1 MVTSDHN
8 DHSRVL
14 FVVSRGRVAS
24 ARVFV
29 GRLGLVK
36 QRILDAFLNVAR
48 IRVDPVFEE
57 WEHVHI
63 EGVILVRLDRADK
76 ACALGAVAN
85 VRKVIPVLEDRP
97 AHPMGPVLFSI
108 MRGVPD
114 RDTGH
119 RKDDRTTILVYPLFF
134 TMMPRTRGGFFF
146 GSRQGCSSSSSML
159 EITCFLTLP

>member
-63 EGVILVRLDRADK
+63 EGVILVRLD
-76 ACALGAVAN
+76 GANEPHLFGAFTN
-85 VRKVIPVLEDRP
+85 VREVVPVLEDRP
-97 AHPMGPVLFSI
+97 AHTVRPILLPVVG
-108 MRGVPD
+108 RVTDGDAGYREYNRPK
-114 RDTGH
+114 R
-119 RKDDRTTILVYPLFF
+119 LV
-134 TMMPRTRGGFFF
+134 
-146 GSRQGCSSSSSML
+146 
-159 EITCFLTLP
+159 